1 VRSPSYLDEFS
12 ITKVPEPPLF
22 RSRYAMVEFMAN
34 QEHVDALLSDVDD
47 WNGWRSDD
55 PAFRPDLSGAD
66 LRAANLAVADL
77 RHANLRGADLTLAN
91 LKGADLRW
99 ADMRAANLVGAQLI
113 GADLLGA
120 DLSGTDL
127 RTAEDLTLEQ
137 LEETT
142 GDDRT
147 QLPEYLQ
154 RPVRW
159 TVEFN
164 AR

>member
-1 VRSPSYLDEFS
+1 MHLPAA
-12 ITKVPEPPLF
+12 
-22 RSRYAMVEFMAN
+22 RYDIVELMAN
-34 QEHVDALLSDVDD
+34 QEHVDALLADVDE
-47 WNGWRSDD
+47 WNAARSED
-55 PAFRPDLSGAD
+55 PALLPDLAGAD

-77 RHANLRGADLTLAN
+77 RHASMRGADLTLAN

-99 ADMRAANLVGAQLI
+99 ADLRGANLVGAQLI

-137 LEETT
+137 LEETI
-142 GDDRT
+142 GDEGT
-147 QLPEYLQ
+147 QVPEYVQ